1 MARINPKFDIAQIHQ
16 RRLKLNK
23 QVTQWMYFV
32 QVGLFTLFAS
42 LSFQAAASVVTGA
55 ALPAV
60 SVQSSGE
67 LVLSGDSI
75 GYSPWSSQQLTGK
88 VYVIQHIAG
97 RSSAKALNAPLIER
111 IKAANLPPAHY
122 QTVTIVNTDDAIWG
136 TGGIVKGKLESSK
149 EEFPWSMMV
158 LDKDGVAR
166 SAWDLDEGSS
176 AIIVVDGDNRVRW
189 VKDGVLNEQEQ
200 QSVMDLVQE
209 LLQH

>member
-1 MARINPKFDIAQIHQ
+1 MARINPKCDIAQVHQ
-16 RRLKLNK
+16 RRFKLNK
-23 QVTQWMYFV
+23 QITQWMSFV
-32 QVGLFTLFAS
+32 QIGFFALFAS
-42 LSFQAAASVVTGA
+42 LAFQATASVVTGA

-60 SVQSSGE
+60 SIQSSGE

-75 GYSPWSSQQLTGK
+75 GYSPWRSQQLTGK

-111 IKAANLPPAHY
+111 IKAANLPQAHY

-189 VKDGVLNEQEQ
+189 MKDGVLNEQEQ